1 MRTLWV
7 MARKQTDLL
16 GSFAKGLS
24 VIEAFSADRA
34 KLTIAEASTATGL
47 DRATAR
53 RCLLTLAELGYAD
66 YDGKNFSLTPRIL
79 RLGTSCLATMPLPRI
94 VQPMLDK
101 LSSDIGQSTSVSI
114 LDNGEIVYVARAAQ
128 QRLMSINLM
137 AGSRLPASCS
147 SMGRVLLASLPD
159 SEIRKILKRNPPAK
173 RTPKSIT
180 SSDKI
185 LQLVGRARKE
195 GFAIVDQEIEIGLR
209 SIAVPLYDS
218 RGRTVAALNVGVA
231 AVQDSADE
239 LKHLYLDKLIA
250 VQSALRP
257 LLG

>member
-1 MRTLWV
+1 
-7 MARKQTDLL
+7 MARKQTDML

-24 VIEAFSADRA
+24 VIEAFSADRPR
-34 KLTIAEASTATGL
+34 LSIAEAAAVTGL
-47 DRATAR
+47 DRAAAR
-53 RCLLTLAELGYAD
+53 RCLLTLVELGYAD
-66 YDGKNFSLTPRIL
+66 FDGKHFSLTPRIL

-101 LSSDIGQSTSVSI
+101 LSDEIGQSTSVSI
-114 LDNGEIVYVARAAQ
+114 LDNWEIVYVARAAQ

-147 SMGRVLLASLPD
+147 SMGRVMLASLPD
-159 SEIRKILKRNPPAK
+159 ADVRKILKENPLRK
-173 RTPKSIT
+173 RTPRTVT
-180 SSDKI
+180 SSERV
-185 LQLVGRARKE
+185 LQLIRRARQD

-209 SIAVPLYDS
+209 SIAVPLLDS

-239 LKHLYLDKLIA
+239 LEVLYLDKLRA
-250 VQSALRP
+250 VQAALRP